1 MEEINQ
7 KKHIFNLFIL
17 IFLAFLI
24 RFLVLQHASL
34 ISPDGT
40 HYVTIAKN
48 LISKGQFISDGSH
61 FPDIIQPPLYPGI
74 LSIFIPLFNEPEFA
88 GRVVSAAFGS
98 LLIIPFFFLGI
109 KVFCRKV
116 AYIGSV
122 LIAIYPI
129 LIESSITPL
138 SESLYIFFVFTAIL
152 CGWIALERWEWKYS
166 AIAGGL
172 FGLSYLT
179 RVEGIAYIISF
190 FLISVLFS
198 ILKKRGLRGFLVATS
213 AVIGFLFLVSPYH
226 VYVWNKV
233 GTFFTVPKINLIL
246 THRAIS
252 RNLISTMSSEGMNK
266 EQMAEMVF
274 FGLTDDSSELL
285 ANSLFFKGSVSLKDG
300 ADKTDKF
307 KRSPMP
313 YSVFFK
319 IASSNIWR
327 TYKRVYQ
334 RAIVL
339 PPGLLIFLI
348 IGFFNDF
355 WTYPNWKKN
364 LYLFMMFLSGHI
376 FVLSHVDSRFILSSV
391 PIMVLWQ
398 SIGILKADEWLKRTL
413 ESYRSIRPNLPFG
426 VISRIF
432 LASFLA
438 LSILPF
444 TYTVF
449 KQSSSI
455 DDSLKKAGLWMRENI
470 SPDSKVMAS
479 RPQAAFYGGM
489 KYLTLPYAEFKDI
502 LKYAEVNCG
511 DYLLL
516 YKDKDME
523 LRPRLKPL
531 MRDDFIDSA
540 LRLIKKMETPR
551 GGSIYLYEFAS
562 KGDGHH
568 CNEYIP

>member
-1 MEEINQ
+1 MEVIA
-7 KKHIFNLFIL
+7 KRRDILNLGIL
-17 IFLAFLI
+17 VVIAFLI
-24 RFLVLQHASL
+24 RFFVLENASL
-34 ISPDGT
+34 ICVDCT
-40 HYVTIAKN
+40 QYVTIAKN
-48 LISKGQFISDGSH
+48 LASSGQYASDGSH

-122 LIAIYPI
+122 LIALYPA
-129 LIESSITPL
+129 LIESSSTPL
-138 SESLYIFFVFTAIL
+138 SESLYIFFVFAAIL
-152 CGWIALERWEWKYS
+152 CGWIAIERWEWKYS

-179 RVEGIAYIISF
+179 RVEGIAYLIFF

-198 ILKKRGLRGFLVATS
+198 MLKRRGLRGLLVATS
-213 AVIGFLFLVSPYH
+213 AVIGFLFFISPYH
-226 VYVWNKV
+226 VYVWKKM

-252 RNLISTMSSEGMNK
+252 RNLRSAMSSEGMNR

-285 ANSLFFKGSVSLKDG
+285 ANSLFFKGSVSFKDSS
-300 ADKTDKF
+300 DKTATFQSK
-307 KRSPMP
+307 PMP
-313 YSVFFK
+313 LSIFFK
-319 IASSNIWR
+319 IVSTNIWQ

-334 RAIVL
+334 RGIIL

-364 LYLFMMFLSGHI
+364 LYLLMMFLSGHI
-376 FVLSHVDSRFILSSV
+376 FVFSHVSPRFILSSI
-391 PIMVLWQ
+391 PIMVLYQ

-413 ESYRSIRPNLPFG
+413 ESYRSIRLNFPFG

-444 TYTVF
+444 TYKVF

-455 DDSLKKAGLWMRENI
+455 DDSLKRAGLWMRESI

-479 RPQAAFYGGM
+479 RPQAAFYGRV
-489 KYLTLPYAEFKDI
+489 KYLTLPYAGYSEI
-502 LKYAEVNCG
+502 LKYAEVNCAG
-511 DYLLL
+511 YLLL
-516 YKDKDME
+516 YDRNDKA
-523 LRPRLKPL
+523 LRPLLEPLMKDSFLDDRLKL
-531 MRDDFIDSA
+531 LKRIEVS
-540 LRLIKKMETPR
+540 
-551 GGSIYLYEFAS
+551 GGKIYLYEFAEKRSCS
-562 KGDGHH
+562 K
-568 CNEYIP
+568 NVQ

>member
-1 MEEINQ
+1 MEDVKGKRDIYALAVLVS
-7 KKHIFNLFIL
+7 I
-17 IFLAFLI
+17 AFLI
-24 RFLVLQHASL
+24 RFFVLENASF
-34 ISPDGT
+34 ICVDCT
-40 HYVTIAKN
+40 QYVTIAKN
-48 LISKGQFISDGSH
+48 LASSGQYASDGSH

-98 LLIIPFFFLGI
+98 VLIIPFFFLGT
-109 KVFCRKV
+109 KVFCRKA

-122 LIAIYPI
+122 LMALYPA
-129 LIESSITPL
+129 LIEYSSTPL
-138 SESLYIFFVFTAIL
+138 SESLYIFFVFAAIL

-179 RVEGIAYIISF
+179 RVEGFAHLISF

-198 ILKKRGLRGFLVATS
+198 ILKRRGLRGLFVATS
-213 AVIGFLFLVSPYH
+213 AVIGFLFLISPYH
-226 VYVWNKV
+226 VYVWKKM

-252 RNLISTMSSEGMNK
+252 RNLISTMSSEGMNR

-285 ANSLFFKGSVSLKDG
+285 ANSLFFKGRVSFKDSS
-300 ADKTDKF
+300 DKTATFQSK
-307 KRSPMP
+307 PMP
-313 YSVFFK
+313 LSIFFK
-319 IASSNIWR
+319 IASTNIWR
-327 TYKRVYQ
+327 TYKQVYQ
-334 RAIVL
+334 RGIIL

-364 LYLFMMFLSGHI
+364 FYLFMMFLSGHI
-376 FVLSHVDSRFILSSV
+376 FVFSHVSPILILSSV

-413 ESYRSIRPNLPFG
+413 ESYRSIRPNFPFG

-432 LASFLA
+432 LASFIA

-449 KQSSSI
+449 KQSSSV
-455 DDSLKKAGLWMRENI
+455 DDSLKSAGLWMRENI

-479 RPQAAFYGGM
+479 MPQTAFYGRV
-489 KYLTLPYAEFKDI
+489 KYLTLPYAGYSEI
-502 LKYAEVNCG
+502 LKYAEVNCAG
-511 DYLLL
+511 YLLL
-516 YKDKDME
+516 YDRKDKV
-523 LRPRLKPL
+523 LRPLLESLMKDNFSDDRLKL
-531 MRDDFIDSA
+531 VERI
-540 LRLIKKMETPR
+540 EVR
-551 GGSIYLYEFAS
+551 GGKIYLYEFAEKKGCS
-562 KGDGHH
+562 K
-568 CNEYIP
+568 NAQ

>member
-1 MEEINQ
+1 MEVIA
-7 KKHIFNLFIL
+7 KRRDILNLGIL
-17 IFLAFLI
+17 VVIAFLI
-24 RFLVLQHASL
+24 RFFVLETAPL
-34 ISPDGT
+34 ICVDCPQ
-40 HYVTIAKN
+40 YVTIAKN
-48 LISKGQFISDGSH
+48 LASSGQYASDGSH

-116 AYIGSV
+116 AYIGSA
-122 LIAIYPI
+122 LIALYPI
-129 LIESSITPL
+129 LIESSSTPL

-179 RVEGIAYIISF
+179 RVEGIAYIIFF
-190 FLISVLFS
+190 FLIAVLFS
-198 ILKKRGLRGFLVATS
+198 ILKRRGLRGLFVATS
-213 AVIGFLFLVSPYH
+213 AVIWFLFLISPYH
-226 VYVWNKV
+226 VYVWKKM

-246 THRAIS
+246 SHRAIS

-274 FGLTDDSSELL
+274 FGLTNDSSELL
-285 ANSLFFKGSVSLKDG
+285 ANSLFFKGSVSLKDSS
-300 ADKTDKF
+300 DKTDKF
-307 KRSPMP
+307 QRSPMP
-313 YSVFFK
+313 PYIFFK

-334 RAIVL
+334 RGTIL

-364 LYLFMMFLSGHI
+364 LYLLMIFLSGHI
-376 FVLSHVDSRFILSSV
+376 FVFSHVDPRFILSSV

-413 ESYRSIRPNLPFG
+413 ESYRSIRPNFPFG

-449 KQSSSI
+449 KQSSSV
-455 DDSLKKAGLWMRENI
+455 DDSLKSAGLWMRENI

-479 RPQAAFYGGM
+479 RPQAAFYGRV
-489 KYLTLPYAEFKDI
+489 KYLTLPYAGYSEI
-502 LKYAEVNCG
+502 LKYAEVNCAG
-511 DYLLL
+511 YLLL
-516 YKDKDME
+516 YDRKDKV
-523 LRPRLKPL
+523 LRPLLESLMKDSFLDDRLKL
-531 MRDDFIDSA
+531 LKRIEVS
-540 LRLIKKMETPR
+540 
-551 GGSIYLYEFAS
+551 GGKIYLYEFAEKRSCS
-562 KGDGHH
+562 K
-568 CNEYIP
+568 NVQ